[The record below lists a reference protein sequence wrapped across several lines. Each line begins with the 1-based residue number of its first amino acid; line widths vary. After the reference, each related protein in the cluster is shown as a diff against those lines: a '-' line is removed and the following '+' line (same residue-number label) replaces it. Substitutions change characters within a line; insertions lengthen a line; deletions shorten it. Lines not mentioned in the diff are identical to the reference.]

1 MSEVTGRP
9 AKTIHRLLEVEWDKH
24 DRPQFSRNARNP
36 LDAQAVILDELSMVD
51 ITLFSSFLERSR

>member
-36 LDAQAVILDELSMVD
+36 LDAQAVILDELSW
-51 ITLFSSFLERSR
+51 